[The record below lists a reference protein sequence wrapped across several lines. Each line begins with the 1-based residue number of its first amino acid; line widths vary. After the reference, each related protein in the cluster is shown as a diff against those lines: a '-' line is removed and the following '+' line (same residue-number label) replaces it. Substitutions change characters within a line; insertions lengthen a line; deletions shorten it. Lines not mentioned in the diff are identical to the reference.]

1 MVRPLLS
8 VRVPTLVINARNDP
22 FVPSESLPGAADAST
37 DVLLEQPAEGGHVGF
52 LTGTFPGN
60 VDWLPRRLLDFF
72 IHGH

>member
-1 MVRPLLS
+1 
-8 VRVPTLVINARNDP
+8 
-22 FVPSESLPGAADAST
+22 LPGAADAST
-37 DVLLEQPAEGGHVGF
+37 DVLLEQPTEGGHVGF